1 MAAPKLGNSR
11 MTYLNAV
18 RPAALVLAAAA
29 SLAAIAPAKATAMGE
44 WDFLSSDKSCSIV
57 TRSDAGLL
65 VMMTTKSGASG
76 MMVAPVDEALISSAS
91 SYPLKVKINGMDD
104 IDMTGE
110 TGEFGGSKIIY
121 LPIKAAAIAA
131 GEADGFALRVK
142 LNDAVLFDKDMH
154 GSNQAFAAFA
164 ACSKAFTG

>member
-18 RPAALVLAAAA
+18 RPAALVLAATA

>member
-1 MAAPKLGNSR
+1 MNV
-11 MTYLNAV
+11 V
-18 RPAALVLAAAA
+18 RPVVAVLAAAA
-29 SLAAIAPAKATAMGE
+29 SLAAVAPAKATAMGE
-44 WDFLSSDKSCSIV
+44 WDFLSSDSACSIV

-65 VMMTTKSGASG
+65 VMMTTKIGASG

-91 SYPLKVKINGMDD
+91 NYPLKIKINGMDD

-110 TGEFGGSKIIY
+110 TGEFGGSKVIY
-121 LPIKAAAIAA
+121 LGIKAVAIAA

-142 LNDAVLFDKDMH
+142 LGNSVLFDKDMH
-154 GSNQAFAAFA
+154 GSKQAFAAFA